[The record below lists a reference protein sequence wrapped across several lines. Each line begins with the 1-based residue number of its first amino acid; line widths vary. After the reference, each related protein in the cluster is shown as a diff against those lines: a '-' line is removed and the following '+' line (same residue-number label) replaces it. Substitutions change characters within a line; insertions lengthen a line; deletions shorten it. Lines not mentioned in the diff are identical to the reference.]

1 MKKSF
6 YSSDTRVKLALT
18 GLLLRGPVSNLF
30 SVFSL
35 NIAVPV
41 ISAIA
46 IGLFVLGLVDLLKK
60 TPRIIVVS
68 TMVTALLW
76 VMTILFF
83 PKNLTYMRDEWS
95 QTFIHCLPFM
105 WLGYYFVKRGIFLDY
120 ILPIARVKLILAL
133 LVQIIILVNPAADIW
148 DKNYMTAAKEI
159 IVGLI
164 AVYYIFIRDGKK
176 LDLLL
181 SVVGTILILTVG
193 SRGGLVAIVFFWGV
207 WWVTNKR
214 DGASNTLIII
224 LLLLFIVLSGP
235 IMNAIF
241 SLAETFGYSSHIADT
256 IEGGGIFNDE
266 VRKSLFL
273 FFIDHIKEAPFGY
286 GVMGDRALTERFFF
300 KPIYPHNLYLEIMTD
315 FGYVIGGIVSLVLT
329 FFLVKYIVKSVNKQ
343 YRMSVIALSS
353 IAFVR
358 LMFSGSYW
366 SEQMFFLL
374 VGILLAAK
382 YVNKVTIVK

>member
-30 SVFSL
+30 SVLSL
-35 NIAVPV
+35 DAAVPV

-46 IGLFVLGLVDLLKK
+46 IGLFVLGLVDLLNKI
-60 TPRIIVVS
+60 PRVIIVS
-68 TMVTALLW
+68 TLVIALLW
-76 VMTILFF
+76 GMTILLF
-83 PKNLTYMRDEWS
+83 PKNLTYMRDEWV

-105 WLGYYFVKRGIFLDY
+105 WLGYYFVKQGIFLEY
-120 ILPIARVKLILAL
+120 FLPIARVKLILAL

-148 DKNYMTAAKEI
+148 DKDYMTAAKEI

-164 AVYYIFIRDGKK
+164 AVYYLYIRDRKK
-176 LDLLL
+176 LDFLL
-181 SVVGTILILTVG
+181 SLVGTIIILTVG

-214 DGASNTLIII
+214 NGAGNTIFII
-224 LLLLFIVLSGP
+224 LLFLFIVLSGP

-273 FFIDHIKEAPFGY
+273 FFIDNIKAAPFGY
-286 GVMGDRALTERFFF
+286 GVMGDRALTEIVYF
-300 KPIYPHNLYLEIMTD
+300 KPIYPHNLYLEILTN
-315 FGYVIGGIVSLVLT
+315 FGYMIGGIVSLMLT
-329 FFLVKYIVKSVNKQ
+329 FSLVKSIMKCDNKQ
-343 YRMSVIALSS
+343 YRMAVITLSS

-382 YVNKVTIVK
+382 NVNRVAIIK